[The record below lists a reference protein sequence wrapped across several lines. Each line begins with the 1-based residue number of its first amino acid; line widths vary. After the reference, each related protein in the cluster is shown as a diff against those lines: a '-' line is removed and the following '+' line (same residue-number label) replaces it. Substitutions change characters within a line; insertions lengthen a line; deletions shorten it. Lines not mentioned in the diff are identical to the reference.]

1 MNRIEL
7 LKFLIESKFAGNKAA
22 FARAIKK
29 PPALISQWI
38 SGHRLIGDASARNIE
53 SKLKL
58 GLGWLDAGSPNI
70 HPQQNENSFPIT
82 PRQQAI
88 LDLFNEL
95 TESQQ
100 EEIFRSLQEK
110 KYLNN
115 SLINELLNKKAI

>member
-1 MNRIEL
+1 MDRIEL
-7 LKFLIESKFAGNKAA
+7 LKHLINTKFAGNKAA

-58 GLGWLDAGSPNI
+58 GLGWFDARNPNI
-70 HPQQNENSFPIT
+70 NLSEQSSFPIT

-88 LDLFNEL
+88 LDLFNDL

-100 EEIFRSLQEK
+100 EDIFRNLQEK
-110 KYLNN
+110 KFLNS
-115 SLINELLNKKAI
+115 SLINELLNKKVI

>member
-7 LKFLIESKFAGNKAA
+7 LKFLIDTKFAGNKAA

-70 HPQQNENSFPIT
+70 HPQQNSFPIT
-82 PRQQAI
+82 PRQQAV

-100 EEIFRSLQEK
+100 EEIFRDLQEK
-110 KYLNN
+110 KFLNS
-115 SLINELLNKKAI
+115 SLINELLKKKAI